1 VLYYPF
7 TAFFVLFCNVI
18 SKKYLPDYQL
28 MLAFVDYLTSVR
40 TTSAPVAKLY
50 NLCLPFCALASTA
63 LKSTDDI
70 QKDASHERN
79 EKRRKLDHSGESSQ
93 NDTRTS
99 SQSQNQ
105 VTQIE
110 QQMLPEETIIPPTG
124 ELSSNATFELNDEVL
139 AQFMDF
145 QPRLQ
150 WLDTDFSAFE
160 ETWGNT
166 GFGVGQDVA
175 IYPGVSGWGAPI

>member
-1 VLYYPF
+1 MYYPF

-18 SKKYLPDYQL
+18 SQKYLPDYQL

-70 QKDASHERN
+70 QKDATHERI
-79 EKRRKLDHSGESSQ
+79 EKRRKVDDSEGSSQTNSHNSSQ
-93 NDTRTS
+93 NH
-99 SQSQNQ
+99 NQ

-110 QQMLPEETIIPPTG
+110 QKMLPEETIIPPTG
-124 ELSSNATFELNDEVL
+124 ELGSNATFELNDEVL

-166 GFGVGQDVA
+166 GFGVGQDVTVH
-175 IYPGVSGWGAPI
+175 PGVSGWGAPN